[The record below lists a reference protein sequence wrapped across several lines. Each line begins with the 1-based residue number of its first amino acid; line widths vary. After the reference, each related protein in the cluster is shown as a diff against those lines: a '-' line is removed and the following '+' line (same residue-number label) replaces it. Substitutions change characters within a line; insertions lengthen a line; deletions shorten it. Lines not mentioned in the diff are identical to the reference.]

1 MNFLKKKK
9 ILTIISGGIAA
20 YKSLDLIRSLTKLQC
35 EVKTILTKGGAE
47 FVTPLSVASLSK
59 NKVYSD
65 IYSVENE
72 SEMDHI
78 SLSRWADLILIA
90 PATSNIIAKMSQG
103 VSDDL
108 ATTVVQAS
116 NKNIFVCPAM
126 NVRMWEHTSNKI
138 NLEKIKSYNYRII
151 GPFNGEMACGEYGD
165 GRMADTEYVLKEL
178 DNFFKSKSNNKKFRA
193 IVTAGPT
200 QEYIDPVRYIS
211 NRSSGKQGYEIAKS
225 LFNNGFDTTLI
236 SGPSKLIP
244 DPNINFLKI
253 TTAEEMYQKTIEN
266 LPCDVAIF
274 CAAVG
279 DFKVKNLSNDKI
291 KKNNEIK
298 LDLKKNIDILK
309 LISKNNN
316 KPKLVIGF
324 SAETSNLQSNSKE
337 KLQNKDCDWIIANDV
352 SKNDIGFD
360 SDFNEVSIFYKDKKI
375 EDEIISKTYKSVV
388 ADEIVKRVINQLN
401 LI

>member
-1 MNFLKKKK
+1 MNFLEKRK
-9 ILTIISGGIAA
+9 ILLIISGGIAA
-20 YKSLDLIRSLTKLQC
+20 YKSLDLIRSLIKIQC

-47 FVTPLSVASLSK
+47 FVTPLSIASLSK

-65 IYSVENE
+65 MYSVENE

-103 VSDDL
+103 ISDDL

-116 NKNIFVCPAM
+116 NKSIFVCPAM
-126 NVRMWEHTSNKI
+126 NVRMWEHSSNKQ

-165 GRMADTEYVLKEL
+165 GRMANIEYILKEL
-178 DNFFKSKSNNKKFRA
+178 DNFFKSKSSNKKYRA

-236 SGPSKLIP
+236 SGPT
-244 DPNINFLKI
+244 NLKI
-253 TTAEEMYQKTIEN
+253 NDDIKLLKVETAEEMFQATLN
-266 LPCDVAIF
+266 SLPADVAIF
-274 CAAVG
+274 SAAVC
-279 DFKVKNLSNDKI
+279 DYKVKEISKTKI
-291 KKNNEIK
+291 KKQDEIS
-298 LDLKKNIDILK
+298 LNLEKNVDILDYVSNHNS
-309 LISKNNN
+309 LR
-316 KPKLVIGF
+316 PKLVVGF
-324 SAETSNLQSNSKE
+324 AAETNDLENYANKKLSE
-337 KLQNKDCDWIIANDV
+337 KNCDWIVANDV
-352 SKNDIGFD
+352 SNKSIGFE
-360 SDFNEVSIFYKDKKI
+360 SDFNEVSILYKNKKI
-375 EDEIISKTYKSVV
+375 ERLKYKSKSEIS
-388 ADEIVKRVINQLN
+388 DELVEKIIDHLN
-401 LI
+401 